1 LFAVLLLG
9 AAADPSAPAAKVEQV
24 RKAHAESLLGQ
35 PITNTTGDI
44 IGHVVDV
51 LIDDSGKPHAAVIE
65 FTGFFGIGDRRVAVA
80 WDALDFSVQGDHIA
94 ISTRLDAARLKAMPE
109 YKVEANSV
117 PVATPSAKLPPKP
130 H

>member
-1 LFAVLLLG
+1 M
-9 AAADPSAPAAKVEQV
+9 EQV
-24 RKAHAESLLGQ
+24 KKAHAESLLGQ
-35 PITNTTGDI
+35 PVLNTTGDI
-44 IGHVVDV
+44 FGHVVDV

-94 ISTRLDAARLKAMPE
+94 ISTRLDAAKLKAMPE
-109 YKVEANSV
+109 YTVEANSV
-117 PVATPSAKLPPKP
+117 PVATPSTALPPKP